1 MLVAGKRL
9 IVRMSALGVP
19 RRQLLQGAGA
29 VGLAALLQP
38 TAAFGEFEEE
48 DERLGPFGPW
58 SQPVNLGPVVNS
70 QFNENTP

>member
-1 MLVAGKRL
+1 
-9 IVRMSALGVP
+9 MSALGVP

-48 DERLGPFGPW
+48 DERPHRRLEKGADMIRRAARAT
-58 SQPVNLGPVVNS
+58 QPE
-70 QFNENTP
+70 FRAKAA